1 MLSRASKG
9 NLGLISGA
17 SRGFFLF
24 IIAHFP
30 PEKCTTVK
38 IWTLFQHLSNLCA
51 RSAQGLLFGTIL
63 DRCRKEYD
71 C

>member
-17 SRGFFLF
+17 SRGFYLF
-24 IIAHFP
+24 IIAHFH

-38 IWTLFQHLSNLCA
+38 IWTLFQHPSNLCLTY
-51 RSAQGLLFGTIL
+51 AQGLLFEPIP

>member
-24 IIAHFP
+24 IIAHFH

-51 RSAQGLLFGTIL
+51 RSAQGLLLVTMF
-63 DRCRKEYD
+63 DRG
-71 C
+71 